1 MTSLPQETDVVI
13 SGAGPVGLTLANLL
27 GQSAIGVVVLE
38 KNKRPFDIP
47 RAITLDDEG
56 CRTIQATGLH
66 KKFLPST
73 IPGKGARYYGEDG
86 SPFAEVGPGPV
97 EFGFPRRTHFFQP
110 KLDQILANG
119 LKRFQQANVFYN
131 CKLIDFSEINDG
143 VEIEVFTPGNKSHY
157 LFCKY
162 LIGTDGAKSDIRQKL
177 NIKMIG
183 ETYPED
189 WVIVD
194 TSNDPDHEPVSKFYC
209 RRDRPYVSI
218 PAPNKGRRYEY
229 RIQPGEEAQKLLEFQ
244 NIRER

>member
-1 MTSLPQETDVVI
+1 MNRFTPVSWRAVLKGGLSAAAVALPLGLAFGVV

-110 KLDQILANG
+110 KLDQILASG
-119 LKRFQQANVFYN
+119 LNRFQQANVFYDY
-131 CKLIDFSEINDG
+131 KLIDFSEIDNG
-143 VEIEVFTPGNKSHY
+143 IEVEVFTPGNTSHY

-162 LIGTDGAKSDIRQKL
+162 LIGTDGARSDA
-177 NIKMIG
+177 
-183 ETYPED
+183 
-189 WVIVD
+189 
-194 TSNDPDHEPVSKFYC
+194 VSYTHLTLPPK
-209 RRDRPYVSI
+209 
-218 PAPNKGRRYEY
+218 A
-229 RIQPGEEAQKLLEFQ
+229 
-244 NIRER
+244 

>member
-131 CKLIDFSEINDG
+131 CKLIDFSEIDNG

-189 WVIVD
+189 
-194 TSNDPDHEPVSKFYC
+194 
-209 RRDRPYVSI
+209 
-218 PAPNKGRRYEY
+218 
-229 RIQPGEEAQKLLEFQ
+229 
-244 NIRER
+244 